1 MADSWDN
8 HYTHRAR
15 MEFKNVDPALKRILH
30 ALMKIQLKEDPDLK
44 QIMGK
49 AGERT
54 VLRLKVKL
62 LEVEL

>member
-15 MEFKNVDPALKRILH
+15 MEFKNVDPVLKRILH
-30 ALMKIQLKEDPDLK
+30 ALMKIQLKDDPDLK
-44 QIMGK
+44 KVMEK

-54 VLRLKVKL
+54 VLRLKVNL
-62 LEVEL
+62 LEVKQ